1 MKTSICVAL
10 LVLPLGIVFAPVES
24 STDSCVAFWEGI
36 TPLFPGA
43 DGVGPKK
50 TKGKPTGEKPA
61 PTTAQQ
67 EPSAKKFNP
76 PILTQALRWHRPSE
90 MVLYVEDS
98 AESPLAQGSCKSQKK
113 SAPSGES
120 TVTVSTEPVDAT
132 KPVVSQV

>member
-1 MKTSICVAL
+1 MCSL
-10 LVLPLGIVFAPVES
+10 LGEV
-24 STDSCVAFWEGI
+24 

-67 EPSAKKFNP
+67 EPSAAKFNP
-76 PILTQALRWHRPSE
+76 PILTQALRWYRPSE

-98 AESPLAQGSCKSQKK
+98 GKAHLHKGSCKCQKEG
-113 SAPSGES
+113 APSS
-120 TVTVSTEPVDAT
+120 KATVTVSTEPVGAT